1 MDYGA
6 AFDFYKKLYISNP
19 EFQEIIKTYM
29 KTKQIRFFGEPEWI
43 KIESKNFIPIVG
55 NAPEFIDMFRLGY
68 NEGNC
73 VMMTRLLS
81 YSYDDV
87 DIVSGI
93 LPLLKGT
100 RNAEV
105 EGGHCWLEDKF
116 TIIDTSLMLV
126 IDKSLK
132 ETLGYIEE
140 QRITASDLR
149 KSPMYVAHKEFV
161 RDSSLKR

>member
-1 MDYGA
+1 MNYGA
-6 AFDFYKKLYISNP
+6 AFDLYKKLYVSNP
-19 EFQEIIKTYM
+19 EFQMIIKTYM
-29 KTKQIRFFGEPEWI
+29 RTKQIRFFGELEYQ
-43 KIESKNFIPIVG
+43 KIESQNFIPIIRK
-55 NAPEFIDMFRLGY
+55 APEFIDMFRLGY

-100 RNAEV
+100 RNAEI
-105 EGGHCWLEDKF
+105 EGGHCWLEDNN

-126 IDKSLK
+126 IDKNLK
-132 ETLGYIEE
+132 DTLGYIEE
-140 QRITASDLR
+140 QRITKDDLR
-149 KSPMYVAHKEFV
+149 KAPKYMAHKEFV